1 MHDDN
6 ELEDG
11 AELLQD
17 VRQGPPKERKRPMAP
32 VYIDET
38 QLPPDFELG
47 VVEEKVKVA
56 TVDEVTKKIVER
68 ELPFRGVKIH
78 LVSLSI
84 DEQIAAVESAGM
96 GAPNAKVRIAQMK
109 HAMRK
114 FNGRP
119 IDFSAEEQDTI
130 YEAIGMKGQAIVA
143 AAWARVSQA
152 DLEAVHLMNSQF
164 RWER

>member
-1 MHDDN
+1 MHDD

-17 VRQGPPKERKRPMAP
+17 VKKGPAPTRKRPMVP

-38 QLPPDFELG
+38 QLPPGFELG
-47 VVEEKVKVA
+47 VVEEMIKVA
-56 TVDEVTKKIVER
+56 TLDDAKKVVER
-68 ELPFRGVKIH
+68 QLPFRGVKIH
-78 LVSLSI
+78 LVSLSVE
-84 DEQIAAVESAGM
+84 EQIAAVESAGP
-96 GAPNAKVRIAQMK
+96 GAANAKVRIAQMK
-109 HAMRK
+109 QAMRQ
-114 FNGRP
+114 FNGRS

-130 YEAIGMKGQAIVA
+130 YEAIGMKGQAIIA